1 MEHVSPLDRRQRIE
15 TRGYFVVP
23 FENVVQT
30 RGREKRRGSLFEIVR
45 IIIIRDVCN
54 RCLEGMEV
62 DFRLSPRTNF
72 ERGTGE
78 LIFTLL
84 PYFLRRK
91 YMYVYKYPFNPFI
104 SDE

>member
-62 DFRLSPRTNF
+62 AFDCLLERIS
-72 ERGTGE
+72 RGTGE

>member
-1 MEHVSPLDRRQRIE
+1 MENPLIRRVFSLRYEMEHVSSLDRRQRIE

-62 DFRLSPRTNF
+62 AFDS
-72 ERGTGE
+72 
-78 LIFTLL
+78 
-84 PYFLRRK
+84 
-91 YMYVYKYPFNPFI
+91 I
-104 SDE
+104 SSNEFHVVQES